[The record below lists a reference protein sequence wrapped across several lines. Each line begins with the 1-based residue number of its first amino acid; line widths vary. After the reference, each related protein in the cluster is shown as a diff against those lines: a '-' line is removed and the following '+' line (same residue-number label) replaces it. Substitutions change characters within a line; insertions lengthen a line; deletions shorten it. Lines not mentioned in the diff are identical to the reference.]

1 MITRRTSIAAVSV
14 AALVAL
20 AACGDG
26 NENGNGADE
35 EDFITDLTFGT
46 GGTAGVY
53 YPLGGEY
60 AQIFEENIDDI
71 SVDAIATD
79 ASVYNIGQI
88 SQEDMQLGLA
98 QSDTLISA
106 IGGEDDFEG
115 AEVDNVAWLAGLY
128 PEAAHIVTTE
138 NSGIESVEDLEGQSI
153 AVGAPGSGTRA
164 VSDAILAAYDIEEG
178 DYDAYEEEFDESM
191 TLLQDGNIDAS
202 IFVVGT
208 PNGGLSEAAATTDTT
223 LVSLD
228 GDVAD
233 DIAGDTYFDTYT
245 IQSDAYDFLYE
256 DVTTLSV
263 SAAIVAST
271 TQISEDL
278 AYQLTEAVFENADQI
293 TLPQG
298 DLITH
303 EDALLGIGDAP
314 LHPGAEQYYEEQG
327 VELP

>member
-20 AACGDG
+20 AACGNG

-245 IQSDAYDFLYE
+245 IQSDAYDFLDE

-278 AYQLTEAVFENADQI
+278 AYQLTEAVFEHADQI

>member
-245 IQSDAYDFLYE
+245 IQSDAYDFLDE